1 MKKLGK
7 QIAQAWQALAQADL
21 GETANYDEMRRRIG
35 VPEDEIAR
43 HPGASY
49 CTDSPLRR
57 PRRLI
62 ALATRGPVVRGALDY
77 VREAI
82 PRLDVDVALL
92 SATDAPPLDPRFA
105 AACAEQGASIIEQSI
120 GGHFEQGLRRFLEQ
134 HPQTLFVVIGDH
146 LSPRG
151 WSPRLPV
158 PVVMVA
164 ELELAPTPT
173 PALAGGAA

>member
-7 QIAQAWQALAQADL
+7 QLAQAWQALAQADL

-43 HPGASY
+43 HPGAY
-49 CTDSPLRR
+49 CTDTPLRT

-62 ALATRGPVVRGALDY
+62 ALASRGPVRRGALDY

-82 PRLDVDVALL
+82 PRLNVDLALL
-92 SATDAPPLDPRFA
+92 CAADAPPLDKRFL

-120 GGHFEQGLRRFLEQ
+120 SGHFEQGLRRFLEQ

-164 ELELAPTPT
+164 ELDPPPAPLPATLATGI
-173 PALAGGAA
+173 A